1 MIPCAMSLEQIGHGK
16 CQGKCQKIPIPYS
29 LAHYHKRCLEVRID
43 CLSGQ
48 WQEKGETQ
56 KRMVK
61 SSSKVLRRSSFR
73 IYRYYNGLESLSH
86 WRMFS
91 IGETVRQRKRLR
103 SANKPIGASAIFSGD
118 DRSTVIES
126 DSSVLSLTTS
136 F

>member
-56 KRMVK
+56 ERW
-61 SSSKVLRRSSFR
+61 SKVLRRSSFG

-118 DRSTVIES
+118 DRSTVI

>member
-56 KRMVK
+56 ERW
-61 SSSKVLRRSSFR
+61 SKVLRRSSFG

-91 IGETVRQRKRLR
+91 IGETVRQRK
-103 SANKPIGASAIFSGD
+103 ANKPIGASAIFSGD
-118 DRSTVIES
+118 DRSTVI